1 MACQLE
7 TIELMKNRLK
17 VDSKVGKVTLDFYTF
32 MKEIFNRVMLYHK
45 YDSFDKLEEISQ
57 LIKKTHLKIRD
68 PLKDVDVNKHKP
80 VNKSQVVDRYIQEFR
95 RLMKESV
102 LVSEE
107 DEGFVEKE
115 IK

>member
-1 MACQLE
+1 
-7 TIELMKNRLK
+7 
-17 VDSKVGKVTLDFYTF
+17 

-45 YDSFDKLEEISQ
+45 HDSFDKLEEISQ

-68 PLKDVDVNKHKP
+68 PLKDVDVNKHTP
-80 VNKSQVVDRYIQEFR
+80 VMKSQVVDSYIQEFR
-95 RLMKESV
+95 RLIKESV

-107 DEGFVEKE
+107 DEGLIEKE